1 MKKFWMM
8 GGAVIAVAVAAMV
21 WNSGPVRSSENLLG
35 KAQAE
40 FAAKARDALIQ
51 RQMSQASNAPAVIS
65 APKTEVQAPYV
76 VASLGPVGAPR
87 AVSRET
93 RVEIPAP
100 APEPQAAVEPQTL
113 PAAALEAPIA
123 AQEVVSSAAALVAP
137 VAEETPAPKMQLAA
151 LPAEPKSSVLP
162 KQIAV
167 APVSEVAK
175 LETPAVTRTYD
186 EPKRQFK
193 AERKTRHVKRERKTN
208 DDGYRSERS
217 DRYDRSD
224 RYERSERVERRAPR
238 YISPYNLNSL
248 RARSPEL
255 AAAISR
261 YMN

>member
-51 RQMSQASNAPAVIS
+51 RQMAHAPTAPPVIS

-76 VASLGPVGAPR
+76 VASLGPVGAPT

-100 APEPQAAVEPQTL
+100 AQEPQAVTV
-113 PAAALEAPIA
+113 APVDA
-123 AQEVVSSAAALVAP
+123 PVASQEVVSPAAPTAP

-151 LPAEPKSSVLP
+151 LPAEPQASEAP
-162 KQIAV
+162 KQIAA
-167 APVSEVAK
+167 APASVVAK
-175 LETPAVTRTYD
+175 AETPAVTGNYD

-193 AERKTRHVKRERKTN
+193 AERKTRHVKRERKMN
-208 DDGYRSERS
+208 DDYRAERS

-238 YISPYNLNSL
+238 YISSYNLDSL

>member
-1 MKKFWMM
+1 
-8 GGAVIAVAVAAMV
+8 MV

-35 KAQAE
+35 KAQSE

-51 RQMSQASNAPAVIS
+51 RQMSQASIAPLVIS
-65 APKTEVQAPYV
+65 APKTEAPAPYV
-76 VASLGPVGAPR
+76 VASLGPVAAPT
-87 AVSRET
+87 AVTRET

-100 APEPQAAVEPQTL
+100 APEPQAAVEPQTVT
-113 PAAALEAPIA
+113 AAAVEAPIA
-123 AQEVVSSAAALVAP
+123 SQEVVSSAAAPSAP
-137 VAEETPAPKMQLAA
+137 AVEEAPAPKMQLAA
-151 LPAEPKSSVLP
+151 LPAEPTSSVLP

-193 AERKTRHVKRERKTN
+193 AERKTRHVQRERKTN
-208 DDGYRSERS
+208 DGAYRSERS
-217 DRYDRSD
+217 DRSE

-238 YISPYNLNSL
+238 HISPYNLDSL

>member
-51 RQMSQASNAPAVIS
+51 RQMSQASIAPAVIS

-76 VASLGPVGAPR
+76 VASLGPVGAPT

-100 APEPQAAVEPQTL
+100 APEPQAAVEPQTVT
-113 PAAALEAPIA
+113 AAAVEAPIA
-123 AQEVVSSAAALVAP
+123 AQEIVSPAAAPVAP
-137 VAEETPAPKMQLAA
+137 VAEEAPAPKMQLAA

-175 LETPAVTRTYD
+175 AETPAVTRNYD

-193 AERKTRHVKRERKTN
+193 AERKTRHVKRERKMN

-217 DRYDRSD
+217 DRYD
-224 RYERSERVERRAPR
+224 RSERVERRAPR
-238 YISPYNLNSL
+238 YISPYNLDSL